1 MKVLHGRGWMRVLQ
15 GTIDSWGKNVH
26 SNAKHVDFTVP
37 VMQHGCSAKPLLQC
51 AAYIPDNLTG
61 ILA

>member
-1 MKVLHGRGWMRVLQ
+1 ME

-26 SNAKHVDFTVP
+26 SNNAKHVDFTVP
-37 VMQHGCSAKPLLQC
+37 VMQHGCSTKPLSQC
-51 AAYIPDNLTG
+51 AAYIPENLSG

>member
-1 MKVLHGRGWMRVLQ
+1 ME

-51 AAYIPDNLTG
+51 AAYIPENLSG

>member
-1 MKVLHGRGWMRVLQ
+1 ME

-37 VMQHGCSAKPLLQC
+37 VMQHGGSAKPLLHY
-51 AAYIPDNLTG
+51 AVYIPDNLTG